1 MSPSSTSYSLDSEVI
16 FASSYRKGAVKCI
29 GHAKSKSRG
38 CNRSISQANVK
49 EHDNHMVRLNSLPLW
64 ERAESQ
70 DLEEAAKLLLCRDH
84 KEDLSLE
91 LEKARQKFREA
102 ASEEARKKEEETEK
116 VCGSVMQLAIVEV
129 LI

>member
-1 MSPSSTSYSLDSEVI
+1 M
-16 FASSYRKGAVKCI
+16 
-29 GHAKSKSRG
+29 
-38 CNRSISQANVK
+38 K